1 MNTYLTRNL
10 DNRTRRLNHQ
20 PRRLNFELRAVFPTF
35 LLHPST
41 PIPAG
46 TLLGPLSG
54 IWEARHTVFVA
65 GGGCLPQSGQ
75 VGGQFLQ
82 LEASREGWAR
92 VVGGGESLLGFG
104 QGGEFGLPAGLQG
117 AGD

>member
-1 MNTYLTRNL
+1 PAATSPLMNTSLTRTLANQ
-10 DNRTRRLNHQ
+10 TRRLNHQ

-54 IWEARHTVFVA
+54 IWEARQPTGSRGVGDASVA
-65 GGGCLPQSGQ
+65 RGVDNTLNSRRGVTRMGYDGRLGCP
-75 VGGQFLQ
+75 
-82 LEASREGWAR
+82 
-92 VVGGGESLLGFG
+92 
-104 QGGEFGLPAGLQG
+104 PA
-117 AGD
+117 